1 MFEEMFDEFNG
12 LIREL
17 DFIKPDSI
25 AAQICFSKKLTYDE
39 KVDWLDK
46 LYEFCQNNYCGSD
59 IVSKVEDIAAYYQ
72 LTVGNLYN
80 RLLDN
85 KDEQFK
91 FKVTMFD
98 KSMSDK
104 DETDV
109 SFYDTLDKALEVV
122 PTRKNAIIN
131 IEASK
136 ILDNEDLKAARTRFI
151 YCNNKWI
158 YDTSFNIKNM

>member
-1 MFEEMFDEFNG
+1 MYEEMFDEFDG

-25 AAQICFSKKLTYDE
+25 AKQICDSKRFTYDE

-59 IVSKVEDIAAYYQ
+59 IPSKVEDIAAYYQ

-85 KDEQFK
+85 KDRQFK
-91 FKVTMFD
+91 FRVEMFD

-104 DETDV
+104 NEIDTI
-109 SFYDTLDKALEVV
+109 FYDTLDKALEVV
-122 PTRKNAIIN
+122 PTRKNAIISV
-131 IEASK
+131 EALK
-136 ILDNEDLKAARTRFI
+136 VLDDLDYKADRTRFI
-151 YCNNKWI
+151 YRNNKWI
-158 YDTSFNIKNM
+158 YDV